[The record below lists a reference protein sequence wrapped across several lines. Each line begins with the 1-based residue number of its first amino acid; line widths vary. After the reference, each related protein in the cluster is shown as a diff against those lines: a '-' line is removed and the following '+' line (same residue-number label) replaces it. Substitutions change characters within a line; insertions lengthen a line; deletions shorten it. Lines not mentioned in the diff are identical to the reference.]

1 MTALRRAATTA
12 GFTQDY
18 ISWPGGRR
26 RLFLLP
32 MLKARFIAPS
42 GRSVITNALVDSGA
56 TASFLPPDLA
66 GALEL
71 DRKICETSFGAGGA
85 FRTWSAD
92 VRVQLVKRM
101 VAKCRPQKV
110 EIRVPFSNICI
121 PYAILGRDSVFWLYD
136 ITFRETRQRIDLK
149 PVVC

>member
-1 MTALRRAATTA
+1 MTALRRAPTET

-32 MLKARFIAPS
+32 MLKAMFIAPS
-42 GRSVITNALVDSGA
+42 GKSIITNALVDSGA

-66 GALEL
+66 GALDI

-92 VRVQLVKRM
+92 VRLQLVKRR
-101 VAKCRPQKV
+101 VAKSRPLKIK
-110 EIRVPFSNICI
+110 IRVPFSDRCI
-121 PYAILGRDSVFWLYD
+121 PYAI
-136 ITFRETRQRIDLK
+136 
-149 PVVC
+149 